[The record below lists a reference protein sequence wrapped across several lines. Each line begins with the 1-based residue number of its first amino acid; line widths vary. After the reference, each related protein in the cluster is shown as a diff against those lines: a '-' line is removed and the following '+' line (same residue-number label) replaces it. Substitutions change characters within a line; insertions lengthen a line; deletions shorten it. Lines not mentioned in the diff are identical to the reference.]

1 MNMAFDIKIDGKF
14 TRKAVLVDY
23 GYKTAL
29 PSSIAYSSVVSRDIV
44 RIEFILESLNDLD
57 IYACDIGNA

>member
-1 MNMAFDIKIDGKF
+1 MTNVRIEFENLYCVTPDEMKKGKNKTGYEHVNVNMAFDIKIDGKF

-29 PSSIAYSSVVSRDIV
+29 PS
-44 RIEFILESLNDLD
+44 
-57 IYACDIGNA
+57 